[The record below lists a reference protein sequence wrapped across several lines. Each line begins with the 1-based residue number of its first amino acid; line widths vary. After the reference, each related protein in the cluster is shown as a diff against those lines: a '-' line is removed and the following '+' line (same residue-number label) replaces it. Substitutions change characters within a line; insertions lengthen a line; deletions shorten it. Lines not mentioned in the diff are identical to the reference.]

1 MSPKHRNS
9 DAGNSDK
16 ESCSVLPLSENVKA
30 LGLIK
35 KKKKLM
41 LKLLQSEV
49 KMNLLFEIVKK
60 EK

>member
-1 MSPKHRNS
+1 MLAMQIK
-9 DAGNSDK
+9 K
-16 ESCSVLPLSENVKA
+16 SCRVLPLSEKVKA

-35 KKKKLM
+35 KKKIFFM
-41 LKLLQSEV
+41 LRLLQSEV